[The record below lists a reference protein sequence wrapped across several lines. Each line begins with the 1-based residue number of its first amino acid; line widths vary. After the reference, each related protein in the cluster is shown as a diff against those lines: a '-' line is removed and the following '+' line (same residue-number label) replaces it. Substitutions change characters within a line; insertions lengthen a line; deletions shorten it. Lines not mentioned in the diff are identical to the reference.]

1 MRTLFIAIVALGAL
15 TLRAAAQTPM
25 PAVGNE
31 QIYWVVTFTVD
42 EMDKFKPIVKRLVA
56 ATEKEPG
63 AMQYEYAVG
72 PDQKTV
78 DIYERYTNSKTANS
92 HLTDNFV
99 PNFSKEFMAVAK
111 PVRFV
116 VYGPASDELKKTL
129 ADFHPTYMTPFDG
142 FTK

>member
-1 MRTLFIAIVALGAL
+1 MRTLLICLVALGAM
-15 TLRAAAQTPM
+15 TLRAAAQNPV
-25 PAVGNE
+25 PAVGSE

-42 EMDKFKPIVKRLVA
+42 EMDKFKPIVQRLVA

-63 AMQYEYAVG
+63 ALQYEYAIG

-78 DIYERYTNSKTANS
+78 DIYERYTNSNTANS
-92 HLTDNFV
+92 HLVDNFV

-129 ADFHPTYMTPFDG
+129 TDLHPIYMTPFDG
-142 FTK
+142 FTR